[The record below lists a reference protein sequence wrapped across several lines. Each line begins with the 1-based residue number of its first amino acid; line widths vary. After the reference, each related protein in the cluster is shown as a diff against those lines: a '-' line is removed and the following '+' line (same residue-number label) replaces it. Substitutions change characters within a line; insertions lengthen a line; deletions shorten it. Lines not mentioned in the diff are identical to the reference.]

1 MTDIVGTGETV
12 ADTDIVM
19 VPVSLDDVVADTD
32 MELVCVGEGA
42 SDTPGLLVWLGET
55 VTLNDEEV
63 V

>member
-32 MELVCVGEGA
+32 MEPVCVGEGA
-42 SDTPGLLVWLGET
+42 SDTSGLLV
-55 VTLNDEEV
+55 
-63 V
+63 